1 MFWSDEDDKKKGFT
15 IPDDVVDL
23 AFRINCPTLPLD
35 HAHALSSSLLE
46 VLPWLKEEEY
56 AAIHLIHGAASG
68 NGWFRPEDV
77 KNELLHLSKRTRMRL
92 RLPRHRLEDARE
104 LTGKT
109 LDIEGHSLELG
120 NSEVF
125 LLSSLSTQF
134 ARYIVAS
141 EDVDETQFLEEAA
154 RKLESI
160 GVSSRKLLGG
170 ITHALD
176 FPGEVVFTRSLMVAE
191 LEPEQSVRLQQTG
204 LGEGRTIGCGI
215 FLPHKGIKAVKEED
229 D

>member
-1 MFWSDEDDKKKGFT
+1 MFWSDETDKKKGYS

-23 AFRINCPTLPLD
+23 AFRVNCPTMPLD
-35 HAHALSSSLLE
+35 HAHALSASLLKI
-46 VLPWLKEEEY
+46 LPWLEEEDY

-92 RLPRHRLEDARE
+92 RLPSHRLDDARV
-104 LTGKT
+104 LIGKT
-109 LDIEGHSLELG
+109 LDIAGHPLEIG
-120 NSEVF
+120 KSEVF

-134 ARYIVAS
+134 ARYIVAD
-141 EDVDETQFLEEAA
+141 EDQDETQFLEEVA
-154 RKLESI
+154 RSLKSI

-170 ITHALD
+170 ITHSLG
-176 FPGEVVFTRSLMVAE
+176 FPERPVFTRSLMVAE
-191 LEPEQSVRLQQTG
+191 LEPEQSVRLQQAG
-204 LGEGRTIGCGI
+204 LGEGRTFGCGI

-229 D
+229 E